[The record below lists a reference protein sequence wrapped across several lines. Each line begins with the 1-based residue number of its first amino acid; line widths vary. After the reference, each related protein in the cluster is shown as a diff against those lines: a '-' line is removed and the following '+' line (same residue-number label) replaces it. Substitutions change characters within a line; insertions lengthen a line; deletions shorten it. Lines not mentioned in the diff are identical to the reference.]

1 MMAYSYADEKHLIS
15 KELFE
20 EKMDAVIAAASSY
33 PVDDTW
39 QATGTVVQP
48 NLVFEVLKGFATETE
63 MYEYVGLI
71 RDAFL
76 KFGYFTVIATVTSSD
91 LSRMPVGA
99 KASLSLQSFQ
109 QMPNGEGALWTA
121 TLKAYLPGGAVLEQ
135 TSLLSEHT
143 DDGYYISARFEFDS

>member
-1 MMAYSYADEKHLIS
+1 MAYSYADEKHLIS

-39 QATGTVVQP
+39 QATGTIVLP
-48 NLVFEVLKGFATETE
+48 NLVLEVLKGFETE
-63 MYEYVGLI
+63 AEMHEYVGLI

-91 LSRMPVGA
+91 IPIMPVGT
-99 KASLSLQSFQ
+99 KVSLSLQSYQ
-109 QMPNGEGALWTA
+109 KKPEGEGALFTA
-121 TLKAYLPGGAVLEQ
+121 TLKVYSPGWAVLEQ
-135 TSLLSEHT
+135 TSVLANHT
-143 DDGYYISARFEFDS
+143 GDGYYISARFEFND